1 MKKDG
6 KGFSTKD
13 VIMIILCVL
22 VLIVLI
28 LLLKQSGVESEGRTG
43 TAEPDA
49 GRDYQDRRDRL
60 FSIRKE

>member
-13 VIMIILCVL
+13 VIMIVLCVL

-28 LLLKQSGVESEGRTG
+28 LLLKQSGKNQKEEQAQLNQMQEEITKTG
-43 TAEPDA
+43 
-49 GRDYQDRRDRL
+49 RDRL